1 MGRMKEVYMD
11 LYYNTDGN
19 IPLEYDPDGYL
30 HKISV
35 ELKIDEEY
43 VHSKET
49 NKSLKVLPKDESLD
63 KKRT

>member
-19 IPLEYDPDGYL
+19 IPLEYDLNGYL

-49 NKSLKVLPKDESLD
+49 NKNLHTHTKNQFLD
-63 KKRT
+63 KKKT